1 MFLVHAC
8 SQSIRKNDHVVLLV
22 KTLGN
27 KINAFTIHTTQK
39 SIKVI
44 QQSLHELYNN
54 NQSFKLILL
63 SDLRRMPLQVGL
75 SAKTS

>member
-1 MFLVHAC
+1 MVF
-8 SQSIRKNDHVVLLV
+8 R
-22 KTLGN
+22 N

-63 SDLRRMPLQVGL
+63 SALRRMPLQVGL